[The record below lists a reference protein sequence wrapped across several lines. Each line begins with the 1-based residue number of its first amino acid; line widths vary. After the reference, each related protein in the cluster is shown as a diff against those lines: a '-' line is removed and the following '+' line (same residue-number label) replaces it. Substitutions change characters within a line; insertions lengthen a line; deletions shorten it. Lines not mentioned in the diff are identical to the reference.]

1 MPRPTR
7 PVRRDTRPETYVVD
21 AETVWLRRSERRRRT
36 VTARREQGRLV
47 VMAPAG
53 LPAAEERRLV
63 EQLARKVAA
72 KDTRRHAGDADLEE
86 RAARLSARYLAGA
99 ARPTSVRWSTR
110 QHRRWGS
117 CTPETGEIR
126 ISESARDL
134 PDDVFDYVLLHE
146 LTHLLVPGHGP
157 DFWAHLQAYPHQER
171 ARGFLDGVVHA
182 QERGLTR

>member
-1 MPRPTR
+1 
-7 PVRRDTRPETYVVD
+7 VVD
-21 AETVWLRRSERRRRT
+21 AETVWMRRSERRRRT

-53 LPAAEERRLV
+53 LSAGEERRLV

-72 KDTRRHAGDADLEE
+72 KDSRRHAGDVDLEE
-86 RAARLSARYLAGA
+86 RAAHLSRRYLRGEAV
-99 ARPTSVRWSTR
+99 PTSVRWSTR

-134 PDDVFDYVLLHE
+134 PGDVFDYILLHE
-146 LTHLLVPGHGP
+146 LAHLLVPGHGP
-157 DFWAHLQAYPHQER
+157 DFWALLDGYAPRER

-182 QERGLTR
+182 QDRGLTP